1 MYLFKFIENEVR
13 RKTLITY
20 GSKGRS
26 TETGKRPSSITT
38 TGVAGNR
45 KSIYIRQQSIE
56 TRTRSRSTYSLGCND
71 FKRQVLQRCGQR
83 RILNFD
89 ITYNEQYLENCY
101 KIGEGA
107 FGEVF
112 VHSVP
117 KKNITDENA
126 EKTVLKIIPIEG
138 KQLVNGEIQKTFEQ
152 ILPEII
158 ISMEL
163 SNLSYDKRKSN
174 ITSGFVNLQKVYI

>member
-1 MYLFKFIENEVR
+1 M
-13 RKTLITY
+13 
-20 GSKGRS
+20 
-26 TETGKRPSSITT
+26 TT
-38 TGVAGNR
+38 VSVAGNR
-45 KSIYIRQQSIE
+45 KSIYIRPNSVQTRIE
-56 TRTRSRSTYSLGCND
+56 SRSTYSLGCND

-112 VHSVP
+112 VHSAP
-117 KKNITDENA
+117 KNRYADESA

-138 KQLVNGEIQKTFEQ
+138 KELVNGEVQKTFEQ

-163 SNLSYDKRKSN
+163 SNLSFDKRERN
-174 ITSGFVNLQKVYI
+174 ITSGFVNLQKVYIIL